1 MTRTSNRI
9 TSGRIS
15 MTRALSDA
23 STVVRIAIVGVI
35 YPAML
40 VLSAQHS
47 DLPQLLHMHS
57 EAGFT
62 VVDDI
67 LLFIAT
73 AIGVAWQITR
83 PSDLRWL
90 RPRLRLR
97 ALETMASVV
106 IAGTT
111 TIGMMFAAALVA
123 VYAPALAFAG
133 WLCFTWVGAVLANYL
148 DVRE

>member
-1 MTRTSNRI
+1 MHRV
-9 TSGRIS
+9 
-15 MTRALSDA
+15 LSDVPMLA
-23 STVVRIAIVGVI
+23 RIAIVGLI

-47 DLPQLLHMHS
+47 DLPRLLHMQS
-57 EAGFT
+57 ESGFT
-62 VVDDI
+62 VVDDM
-67 LLFIAT
+67 LLFVAT
-73 AIGVAWQITR
+73 AIGVAWQIAR

-97 ALETMASVV
+97 ALEPMLSVA

-111 TIGMMFAAALVA
+111 TIGVMFTAALIA
-123 VYAPALAFAG
+123 VYAPTLAFTG
-133 WLCFTWVGAVLANYL
+133 WLCFTWVGAVLANYF